1 MIQASFWRVDGS
13 GESFYGNHSA
23 TEKLRDIIYPQNKK
37 INKLPQSNFGRIK
50 AKEIKNRIL
59 VYNRTKKKPLL

>member
-1 MIQASFWRVDGS
+1 MAVGKVFMVITVLRKNCMILFIR
-13 GESFYGNHSA
+13 
-23 TEKLRDIIYPQNKK
+23 KIKNKK